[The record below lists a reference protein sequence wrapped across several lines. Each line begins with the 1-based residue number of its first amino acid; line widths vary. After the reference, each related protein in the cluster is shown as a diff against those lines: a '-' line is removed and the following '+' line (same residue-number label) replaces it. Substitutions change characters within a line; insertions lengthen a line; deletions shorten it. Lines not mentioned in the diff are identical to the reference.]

1 MSPILQLSHN
11 NSQDDDDD
19 DAQISSFF
27 AADYDDVFF
36 HTRCLRGLQFFYNR
50 NSMKG
55 RQRTTVRGLRI
66 GVGPER
72 RWFRS
77 RATIWCSRVA
87 AAAALAG
94 SFSVLPK
101 DFLGLRCSLSLQVA
115 LQKLGVWPGMEG
127 SSVFGPGVGGVESST
142 M

>member
-27 AADYDDVFF
+27 AEDYDDVFF

-72 RWFRS
+72 R
-77 RATIWCSRVA
+77 
-87 AAAALAG
+87 
-94 SFSVLPK
+94 
-101 DFLGLRCSLSLQVA
+101 
-115 LQKLGVWPGMEG
+115 
-127 SSVFGPGVGGVESST
+127 
-142 M
+142 

>member
-11 NSQDDDDD
+11 NSQDDDDDD

-27 AADYDDVFF
+27 AADYDDVFLR
-36 HTRCLRGLQFFYNR
+36 TRCLRGLQFFYNR

-72 RWFRS
+72 R
-77 RATIWCSRVA
+77 
-87 AAAALAG
+87 
-94 SFSVLPK
+94 
-101 DFLGLRCSLSLQVA
+101 
-115 LQKLGVWPGMEG
+115 
-127 SSVFGPGVGGVESST
+127 
-142 M
+142 